1 MRWTVTNSKELSNLF
16 VQLGGMPHP
25 FTVDIR
31 KGKGRSID
39 ANALSWKWASE
50 IARHVGDH
58 TPGEIHAYNKLH
70 FGVPIRRET
79 DEAFREVY
87 DERIKPLTY
96 EAKMA
101 LMAAPIDLPVTRDM
115 KVNEMSRFMDAVRE
129 HWMAQ
134 GVRLTDPNERKYQKE
149 NGQ

>member
-1 MRWTVTNSKELSNLF
+1 MRWTVTKPNELANLYLH
-16 VQLGGMPHP
+16 LGNLPQP

-31 KGKGRSID
+31 QGKGRSID
-39 ANALSWKWASE
+39 ANALMWKWASE
-50 IARHVGDH
+50 IARHVGDQQ
-58 TPGEIHAYNKLH
+58 PGEIHAYNKLV

-79 DEAFREVY
+79 DEAFRDVY

-96 EAKMA
+96 EAKLA

-115 KVNEMSRFMDAVRE
+115 KVKEMSRFMDAVRE
-129 HWMAQ
+129 HWTAQ
-134 GVRLTDPNERKYQKE
+134 GVRLTDPEMRKYEKE